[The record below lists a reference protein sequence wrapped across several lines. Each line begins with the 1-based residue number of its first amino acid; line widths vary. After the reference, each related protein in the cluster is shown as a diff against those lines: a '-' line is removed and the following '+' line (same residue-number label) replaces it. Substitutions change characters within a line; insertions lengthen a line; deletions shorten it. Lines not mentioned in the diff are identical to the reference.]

1 MLYPRERSLVQE
13 LKDEPFA
20 LIGVN
25 SDEFLWKVR
34 PRIAAEKIN
43 WRSVWNGPEGTA
55 GPISRKW
62 NVRGWP
68 TIWVLDANGVIR
80 FTSRGEGI
88 EAEVAKLLK
97 EMRR

>member
-1 MLYPRERSLVQE
+1 VQE
-13 LKDEPFA
+13 LADEPFA

-34 PRIAAEKIN
+34 PRIASEKLN
-43 WRSVWNGPEGTA
+43 WRSVWNGPKGTG

-68 TIWVLDANGVIR
+68 TIWVLDADGVLR
-80 FTSRGEGI
+80 FTSRGQGVEDAV
-88 EAEVAKLLK
+88 AELLK
-97 EMRR
+97 DMDRRP